1 MAITTTS
8 RQTTAFTSGNNFA
21 FGFKVFDTSDVKVIQ
36 IDTTTKAETVLTL
49 TSNYTVTLNDDQDAN
64 PGGTVTLVSSG
75 NPQNLGSGLN
85 IVITSKVEAKQQTE
99 LTNQGGFFP
108 EVINDSLDKAV
119 ILLQQQQAVLDK
131 TIKFPLTDSV
141 SGLEVTG
148 NPTDRAKKV
157 LSFDSSGNLDVQ
169 QEIGTF
175 KGNWAAGTGYV
186 VRDIVKD
193 TSTNNIFFCNTA
205 HTSSGA
211 QPLTTNANSANWDL
225 IVDAATATTSSTN
238 AASSASAAATS
249 ATNAANSATAAATS
263 ETNAASSASTATTK
277 ATQADTAKT
286 AAETA
291 KTAAETAQ
299 TAAETALDA
308 FDDRYLG
315 AKSSDPST
323 DNDGDALID
332 GALYFNTTDNVTKV
346 YDSGNS
352 VWRLLKISD
361 ANQAKINTVEASI
374 ANVNTVGNAIANV
387 NAVAGNATNINN
399 VAGNSSNI
407 NTVANNNTNVNTVAG
422 NNANVSTVATDITNV
437 NTVATEINNNNLQ
450 TVASNINAV
459 KTAAD
464 DLNEATSEIDTVA
477 NAITNVDNVGNNI
490 SNVNTVAGISSNV
503 TTVANN
509 NSNVTAVAG
518 NASNIN
524 SAVSN
529 ASNINAAV
537 ANQTN
542 INAAVSNATDISAVA
557 ANNSNIT
564 AVAGNETN
572 INAVKNN
579 ETNINAVNA
588 NKTNIDAV
596 AGNNSNITA
605 VANNQSNINA
615 VAADASDIG
624 IVAADGTDIGI
635 VAGAIGSVNTTAGS
649 IGNVNTVAS
658 NITNVNSFA
667 GTYQIASS
675 DPSTD
680 GAGNSLSLGDL
691 YFNTSISELKVY
703 DGSAWQSGVTNI
715 NNFLAKA
722 GGQMTGNITFS
733 GSQTV
738 DGRDV
743 SVDGAK
749 LDTIES
755 NAKDDQTAAE
765 IKTLLNSNG
774 IVNANVD
781 ASAAIAGTKISP
793 DCGSQAI
800 STTGTGSSLGR
811 LRISNVN
818 PFIELI
824 DTNNNSDFSI
834 RGSSGNFVI
843 RDDTNAASRL
853 TINSSGT
860 VDVAGNLDVGAGL
873 DVTGNIT
880 VSGTVDGVDIA
891 ANNTLLGGLTNSNGV
906 LLNGV
911 TASTQGS
918 SDNTTKV
925 ATTAYVTTAIN
936 NLINGAPGSL
946 DTLNE
951 LAAAMADDAAF
962 STTVTNSLATKLNL
976 SGGQITGNITC
987 SGSQTFDGRDLS
999 VDGTKLDGIAA
1010 NAIDGSSLNASNL
1023 SSGTIPDAR
1032 FPSVLP
1038 AVSAANL
1045 TNLPASIGGSTGVDF
1060 NDNVKIRSG
1069 TGNDLEIFHDGTDS
1083 QINSSEGELVI
1094 KHTGNGSIKF
1104 ERQGSVGIKVD
1115 GGANFIP
1122 FSTNTNLLGSSSKRW
1137 STVYGV
1143 AGDFSGTLT
1152 TANILSDS
1160 DNTRTIGA
1168 SGNNFVNV
1176 FTRRIEGN
1184 NSNAITFDTA
1194 GNIGAFAKTG
1204 AYVEIKGGNNTRGLL
1219 VGNTGVIPTHS
1230 SVNLGASGD
1239 KWNEVHAQYYYGDGS
1254 NLTNL
1259 PTPTLGTSSS
1269 PMSSDIFLADS
1280 TMIRFGANQDFRIFH
1295 DGSDNTFFSFNG
1307 PFKFKNRTLGSGDKG
1322 IQIDNSGHLLP
1333 LDNNQYTLG
1342 NSSYKFSEV
1351 HATTY
1356 YGDGSNLTGVSSDLV
1371 NDTTPSLGGNL
1382 NVNGKIIEFGDSSG
1396 ATDDRLKIGSHDDLQ
1411 LYHDGTTSII
1421 KDTKGDF
1428 DIIGDSIDLKD
1439 TSGNKKLETTS
1450 TSVDVHTGILGIKN
1464 TGTQSEM
1471 RLYCESNNAH
1481 YASLKA
1487 PAHSSFSGN
1496 LTYTLPSSYGSNAQ
1510 VLTTDGSGGTSWTT
1524 PASSYTNSS
1533 VDTHLNTGSASS
1545 SQVLSWNGSDYAWVT
1560 QSGGGGGGGSVA
1572 GSNTQV
1578 QFNNNGSFGGSSNL
1592 TFDGTNLSVGGT
1604 VSATSSASGTAGMR
1618 KITASTSSPSGG
1630 SDGDVWI
1637 KYT

>member
-148 NPTDRAKKV
+148 NPTDRAKKI

-299 TAAETALDA
+299 AAAETALDA

-315 AKSSDPST
+315 AKSSDPSV

-407 NTVANNNTNVNTVAG
+407 NTVANNNTNINTVAG
-422 NNANVSTVATDITNV
+422 NNANVSTVATDITSV

-509 NSNVTAVAG
+509 NSNVTAVA
-518 NASNIN
+518 NNSSNIN

-542 INAAVSNATDISAVA
+542 INAAVNNATDISAVA

-615 VAADASDIG
+615 VAADANDIG

-635 VAGAIGSVNTTAGS
+635 VAGAIGNVNTTAGS
-649 IGNVNTVAS
+649 IANVNTVAS

-675 DPSTD
+675 DPTTD
-680 GAGNSLSLGDL
+680 GAGNSLALGDL

-774 IVNANVD
+774 IVNSNVD

-793 DCGSQAI
+793 NFGSQNVV
-800 STTGTGSSLGR
+800 TTGTVASGD
-811 LRISNVN
+811 ITITDVN
-818 PFIELI
+818 PAINFT
-824 DTNNNSDFSI
+824 DSNNDSDFK
-834 RGSSGNFVI
+834 VI
-843 RDDTNAASRL
+843 VNDGKIKIQDTTNSNAVRFF
-853 TINSSGT
+853 IDSSGT
-860 VDVAGNLDVGAGL
+860 VDIAGNLDVGAGL
-873 DVTGNIT
+873 DVTGDIT
-880 VSGTVDGVDIA
+880 VSGTVDGVDVSLT
-891 ANNTLLGGLTNSNGV
+891 ANYVSALSSSLGALS
-906 LLNGV
+906 NGV
-911 TASTQGS
+911 TATTQSS

-925 ATTAYVTTAIN
+925 ATTAFVTTAIN

-987 SGSQTFDGRDLS
+987 SGSQTIDGRDLS
-999 VDGTKLDGIAA
+999 VDGAKLDGIAA

-1083 QINSSEGELVI
+1083 KISSTQGELNI
-1094 KHTGNGSIKF
+1094 THTGNGVIKF
-1104 ERQGSVGIKVD
+1104 RRQGGGGIDID
-1115 GGANFIP
+1115 GNGW
-1122 FSTNTNLLGSSSKRW
+1122 LLPSSSNSIHLGYSSYRW
-1137 STVYGV
+1137 NKIWGNQ
-1143 AGDFSGTLT
+1143 GDFSGTLT

-1176 FTRRIEGN
+1176 FTRRLEGN
-1184 NSNAITFDTA
+1184 NSNFINFDTA
-1194 GNIGAFAKTG
+1194 GNIGMFAKTG
-1204 AYVEIKGGNNTRGLL
+1204 AYIELKGGNNTRGLL
-1219 VGNTGVIPTHS
+1219 VGNSGVIPTHS
-1230 SVNLGASGD
+1230 SVNLGSSSD
-1239 KWNEVHAQYYYGDGS
+1239 DWNEVHAQYYYGDGS

-1259 PTPTLGTSSS
+1259 PAPTLGTSSS

-1280 TMIRFGANQDFRIFH
+1280 TMIRLGNNQDFRIFH

-1322 IQIDNSGHLLP
+1322 IQIDNSGHTLP

-1356 YGDGSNLTGVSSDLV
+1356 YGDGSNLTGISSDLV
-1371 NDTTPSLGGNL
+1371 NDTTPQLGGDLDMNS
-1382 NVNGKIIEFGDSSG
+1382 KFISS
-1396 ATDDRLKIGSHDDLQ
+1396 
-1411 LYHDGTTSII
+1411 
-1421 KDTKGDF
+1421 
-1428 DIIGDSIDLKD
+1428 
-1439 TSGNKKLETTS
+1439 
-1450 TSVDVHTGILGIKN
+1450 GILGVKN
-1464 TGTQSEM
+1464 QGSQSEL

-1481 YASLKA
+1481 YASIKA
-1487 PAHSSFSGN
+1487 PAHSTFSGN

-1533 VDTHLNTGSASS
+1533 VDTHLNTSSASS

-1560 QSGGGGGGGSVA
+1560 QSGGGGGGGGISSLVA
-1572 GSNTQV
+1572 DTSPQLGGTLDA
-1578 QFNNNGSFGGSSNL
+1578 NGQNI
-1592 TFDGTNLSVGGT
+1592 DMGTNVITDAKVGQWDST
-1604 VSATSSASGTAGMR
+1604 YSAVNTSAASSAVGVR
-1618 KITASTSSPSGG
+1618 KIYASTNTPSGG
-1630 SDGDVWI
+1630 SDGDLWI
-1637 KYT
+1637 KYTP

>member
-299 TAAETALDA
+299 AAAETALDT

-374 ANVNTVGNAIANV
+374 ANVNTVAGDIANV

-407 NTVANNNTNVNTVAG
+407 NTVANNNTNINTVAG
-422 NNANVSTVATDITNV
+422 NNANVSTVASDITSV

-503 TTVANN
+503 TTVASN
-509 NSNVTAVAG
+509 NSNVTAVA
-518 NASNIN
+518 NNSSNIN

-615 VAADASDIG
+615 VAADANDIG

-635 VAGAIGSVNTTAGS
+635 VAGAIGNVNTTAGS

-774 IVNANVD
+774 IVNSNVD
-781 ASAAIAGTKISP
+781 ANAAIAGTKISP
-793 DCGSQAI
+793 DFGGQI
-800 STTGTGSSLGR
+800 IKTTGYLESDSITITGSTPT
-811 LRISNVN
+811 ITITDSNNN
-818 PFIELI
+818 PDFKIKGNSGAFEIEDI
-824 DTNNNSDFSI
+824 TNNRPS
-834 RGSSGNFVI
+834 
-843 RDDTNAASRL
+843 L
-853 TINSSGT
+853 TIHGSDNHI
-860 VDVAGNLDVGAGL
+860 DIAGNLDVGAGL
-873 DVTGNIT
+873 DVTGDIT
-880 VSGTVDGVDIA
+880 VSGTVDGVDVSLT
-891 ANNTLLGGLTNSNGV
+891 ANYVSALSSSLGALS
-906 LLNGV
+906 NGV
-911 TASTQGS
+911 TATTQGS

-925 ATTAYVTTAIN
+925 ATTAFVTTAIN

-987 SGSQTFDGRDLS
+987 SGSQTIDGRDLS
-999 VDGTKLDGIAA
+999 VDGAKLDGIAA

-1045 TNLPASIGGSTGVDF
+1045 TNLPASVGGNNGVDF
-1060 NDNVKIRSG
+1060 NDNTAVRL
-1069 TGNDLEIFHDGTDS
+1069 GNSIDLELIHDGT
-1083 QINSSEGELVI
+1083 NSKISSTQGELNI
-1094 KHTGNGSIKF
+1094 THTGNGQIKLF
-1104 ERQGSVGIKVD
+1104 RTNNVGITID
-1115 GGANFIP
+1115 GNGW
-1122 FSTNTNLLGSSSKRW
+1122 LLPSSSNSIHLGYSSYRW
-1137 STVYGV
+1137 NKIWGNE
-1143 AGDFSGTLT
+1143 GDFSGTLT

-1176 FTRRIEGN
+1176 FTRRLEGN
-1184 NSNAITFDTA
+1184 NSNFINFDTA
-1194 GNIGAFAKTG
+1194 GNIGMFAKTG
-1204 AYVEIKGGNNTRGLL
+1204 QYIELKGGNNTRGLL

-1259 PTPTLGTSSS
+1259 PSSS
-1269 PMSSDIFLADS
+1269 VDKITEGNTEVEVIDTGTNGLFKVS
-1280 TMIRFGANQDFRIFH
+1280 TEGTERIRI
-1295 DGSDNTFFSFNG
+1295 
-1307 PFKFKNRTLGSGDKG
+1307 
-1322 IQIDNSGHLLP
+1322 
-1333 LDNNQYTLG
+1333 
-1342 NSSYKFSEV
+1342 
-1351 HATTY
+1351 
-1356 YGDGSNLTGVSSDLV
+1356 
-1371 NDTTPSLGGNL
+1371 
-1382 NVNGKIIEFGDSSG
+1382 DSSG
-1396 ATDDRLKIGSHDDLQ
+1396 RTMIGTTNPGQANADELTIAGGSTCGITIRGASNGNSLIYFSDATGANDTGQYSGYLVYDHSNDKLNIGTNQSARLSIDSTGNFLPWSDSTNNIGSNSVRFASGYFDN
-1411 LYHDGTTSII
+1411 LY
-1421 KDTKGDF
+1421 
-1428 DIIGDSIDLKD
+1428 
-1439 TSGNKKLETTS
+1439 SGLVEVEN
-1450 TSVDVHTGILGIKN
+1450 GILNVKN

-1560 QSGGGGGGGSVA
+1560 QSGGGGGGGGISSLVA
-1572 GSNTQV
+1572 DTSPQLGGTLDA
-1578 QFNNNGSFGGSSNL
+1578 NGQNI
-1592 TFDGTNLSVGGT
+1592 DMGTNVITDAKVGQWDST
-1604 VSATSSASGTAGMR
+1604 YSAVNTSAASSAVGVR
-1618 KITASTSSPSGG
+1618 KIYASTNTPSGG
-1630 SDGDVWI
+1630 SDGDLWI
-1637 KYT
+1637 KYTP

>member
-374 ANVNTVGNAIANV
+374 ANVNTVAGDIANV

-422 NNANVSTVATDITNV
+422 NNANVSTVATDITSV

-615 VAADASDIG
+615 VAADANDIG

-635 VAGAIGSVNTTAGS
+635 VAGAIGNVNTTAGS
-649 IGNVNTVAS
+649 IANVNTVAS

-675 DPSTD
+675 DPTTD
-680 GAGNSLSLGDL
+680 GAGNSLALGDL

-774 IVNANVD
+774 IVNSNVD

-793 DCGSQAI
+793 DFGSQTVT
-800 STTGTGSSLGR
+800 TTG
-811 LRISNVN
+811 NVN
-818 PFIELI
+818 CKDITLTDTTPGISFV
-824 DTNNNSDFSI
+824 DTNNNSDYRIIADNGVLSFADTTNNANRI
-834 RGSSGNFVI
+834 NIQSG
-843 RDDTNAASRL
+843 
-853 TINSSGT
+853 GT
-860 VDVAGNLDVGAGL
+860 VVVGGNLDVGAGL
-873 DVTGNIT
+873 DVTGDIT
-880 VSGTVDGVDIA
+880 VSGTVDGVDVSLT
-891 ANNTLLGGLTNSNGV
+891 ANYVSALSSSLGALS
-906 LLNGV
+906 NGV
-911 TASTQGS
+911 TATTQSS

-925 ATTAYVTTAIN
+925 ATTAFVTTAIN

-999 VDGTKLDGIAA
+999 VDGAKLDGIAA

-1083 QINSSEGELVI
+1083 QINSSQGELVI
-1094 KHTGNGSIKF
+1094 KHTGNGVIKF
-1104 ERQGSVGIKVD
+1104 ERQGSVGISVD
-1115 GGANFIP
+1115 GGANLLP
-1122 FSTNTNLLGSSSKRW
+1122 FSTNSNLLGSTNKRW

-1143 AGDFSGTLT
+1143 AGNFSGTLT

-1176 FTRRIEGN
+1176 FTRRVEGN
-1184 NSNAITFDTA
+1184 NSNSISFDTA
-1194 GNIGAFAKTG
+1194 GNIGLFAKTG
-1204 AYVEIKGGNNTRGLL
+1204 AYVEVKGGNNTRGLL

-1230 SVNLGASGD
+1230 SVNLGATAD

-1259 PTPTLGTSSS
+1259 PSASFTSIASNVV
-1269 PMSSDIFLADS
+1269 PDS
-1280 TMIRFGANQDFRIFH
+1280 
-1295 DGSDNTFFSFNG
+1295 NG
-1307 PFKFKNRTLGSGDKG
+1307 QRTLGLTGTRWDNLYTRYINVTHEMAITTIQANSGDK
-1322 IQIDNSGHLLP
+1322 LRL
-1333 LDNNQYTLG
+1333 NNQSG
-1342 NSSYKFSEV
+1342 VGIEFPN
-1351 HATTY
+1351 
-1356 YGDGSNLTGVSSDLV
+1356 GSNDILPTHNNATDFGSSSKRFDNIYANNFYGGLV
-1371 NDTTPSLGGNL
+1371 EVESGIL
-1382 NVNGKIIEFGDSSG
+1382 NV
-1396 ATDDRLKIGSHDDLQ
+1396 
-1411 LYHDGTTSII
+1411 
-1421 KDTKGDF
+1421 
-1428 DIIGDSIDLKD
+1428 
-1439 TSGNKKLETTS
+1439 
-1450 TSVDVHTGILGIKN
+1450 KN

-1545 SQVLSWNGSDYAWVT
+1545 SQVLSWNGSDYAWVA
-1560 QSGGGGGGGSVA
+1560 QSSGGGGGLSSLVADTSPQLGGTLDA
-1572 GSNTQV
+1572 
-1578 QFNNNGSFGGSSNL
+1578 NGQNI
-1592 TFDGTNLSVGGT
+1592 DMGTNVITDAKVGQWDT
-1604 VSATSSASGTAGMR
+1604 TYSAVNTSAASSAVGVR
-1618 KITASTSSPSGG
+1618 KIYASTNAPSGG
-1630 SDGDVWI
+1630 SDGDLWV
-1637 KYT
+1637 KYTP